1 MTEFQKRIVFSIIA
15 IVLIMVTVPE
25 AAKIVLGNFAIGWVI
40 ADISQ
45 WIFKDRN

>member
-1 MTEFQKRIVFSIIA
+1 MTEFQKRIVFSIVA
-15 IVLIMVTVPE
+15 ILLVMLAVPE
-25 AAKIVLGNFAIGWVI
+25 AAKIVIGNFAIGWVI